1 MKRIKCFFLAFAL
14 VLILPACS
22 TNAAPQNSPVNS
34 SEPAVS
40 SDTPNTKDISSVK
53 DVNITI
59 EVYSWNYDIN
69 EAYLATC
76 DGTYTGEMLNGVPS
90 GTGRFDSQND
100 RGDTWYYEGQ
110 FKNGRFDGQGGCYW
124 SDGYSEVGTYVD
136 GSFHPTYLETLEHLS
151 QFGGVTF
158 GINSASKTFLLEHET
173 LFPAVT
179 EQASAEA
186 EALIDPSIAY
196 PQIEKS
202 LANVQGKFCKRENTY
217 VIQAEES
224 NLYGSIVTTLL
235 VSDEDFDNFLIY
247 FNGSLP
253 DVYSDTYITFTGLP
267 IATTSFSNIGGG
279 TTKVAV
285 IAASS
290 VDLV

>member
-1 MKRIKCFFLAFAL
+1 MKRMKCFFLAFAL

-22 TNAAPQNSPVNS
+22 ADATPQNGQVNS
-34 SEPAVS
+34 SAPAVS
-40 SDTPNTKDISSVK
+40 SSIPNTNNTSDVEGVSIS
-53 DVNITI
+53 I
-59 EVYSWNYDIN
+59 EVYSWNYDTN
-69 EAYLATC
+69 EAYLVTC
-76 DGTYTGEMLNGVPS
+76 DGKYTGEMLDGVPS

-151 QFGGVTF
+151 QYSSITF
-158 GINSASKTFLLEHET
+158 GINSASKTFLLEHES

-179 EQASAEA
+179 EQASSEA
-186 EALIDPSIAY
+186 EALIDSSIAY
-196 PQIEKS
+196 PQSEKS

-267 IATTSFSNIGGG
+267 IATASFPNISGG
-279 TTKVAV
+279 TTNVAV

-290 VDLV
+290 VDFV